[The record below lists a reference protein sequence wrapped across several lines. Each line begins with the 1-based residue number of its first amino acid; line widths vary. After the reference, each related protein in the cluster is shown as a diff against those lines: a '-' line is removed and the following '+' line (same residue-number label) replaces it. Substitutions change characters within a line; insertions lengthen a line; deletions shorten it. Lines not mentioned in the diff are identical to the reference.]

1 MEVTSRAIIIEEKGL
16 MVFYREKTV
25 NGVKKCYYAIPGG
38 HVEGGETCEETVKR
52 ELKEEL
58 NIDIEIIKEL
68 GYMMINGVKE
78 VYFLCKRIN
87 GEPVLG
93 GEELERNTK
102 DNYYEFRYYP
112 IDKLDESGIK
122 ALDFIKEALNE

>member
-1 MEVTSRAIIIEEKGL
+1 MEVTARAIIIEEKGL

-25 NGVKKCYYAIPGG
+25 NGEKKCYYAIPGG
-38 HVEGGETCEETVKR
+38 HVEEGETCEETVKR

-58 NIDIEIIKEL
+58 NIDIEIVKEL

-122 ALDFIKEALNE
+122 ALDFIKEVINE

>member
-1 MEVTSRAIIIEEKGL
+1 MEVTARAIIIEEKGL

-25 NGVKKCYYAIPGG
+25 NGEKKCYYAIPGG
-38 HVEGGETCEETVKR
+38 HVEEGETCEETVKR

-58 NIDIEIIKEL
+58 NIDIEIVKEL

-112 IDKLDESGIK
+112 IDKIDESGIK
-122 ALDFIKEALNE
+122 ALDFIKEVINE

>member
-1 MEVTSRAIIIEEKGL
+1 MEVTARAIIIEEKGL

-25 NGVKKCYYAIPGG
+25 NGEKKCYYAIPGG
-38 HVEGGETCEETVKR
+38 HVEKGETCEETVIR

-58 NIDIEIIKEL
+58 NIDIEIVKEL

-112 IDKLDESGIK
+112 IDKIDESGIK
-122 ALDFIKEALNE
+122 ALDFIKEVINE

>member
-38 HVEGGETCEETVKR
+38 HVEEGETCEETVKR